1 MFRLLIFLLVHV
13 EYLHCKQKPEKNERK
28 DKEPTG
34 TLNQQVHFILK
45 KNKTHSLMESLVLS
59 NMTVVIFVETGKAGK
74 ESEEND
80 FNEVSINLSNDGNGH
95 EDDNSRSNE
104 MIQVPMASTQTYS
117 FSDIFISIRNIKALG
132 IVPSYSRSED
142 DKLEINIEEPG
153 DDKRDIVLKKEV
165 GKKIMMNQK
174 ILNQQE
180 LNVITTINT
189 LKTISENKTF
199 TKILNTP
206 IFYGDI

>member
-1 MFRLLIFLLVHV
+1 MFRLLIVLLVHV
-13 EYLHCKQKPEKNERK
+13 EYLHCKQKKERK

-34 TLNQQVHFILK
+34 TLNQQVHFISK
-45 KNKTHSLMESLVLS
+45 KNKTHFLMEFLVLS

-74 ESEEND
+74 ENEENV
-80 FNEVSINLSNDGNGH
+80 FNEVSINLRNDGNRN
-95 EDDNSRSNE
+95 EDDNSMSNE

-153 DDKRDIVLKKEV
+153 DHKRDIVLKK
-165 GKKIMMNQK
+165 
-174 ILNQQE
+174 
-180 LNVITTINT
+180 
-189 LKTISENKTF
+189 
-199 TKILNTP
+199 
-206 IFYGDI
+206 